1 MAKVRGLSFKTV
13 QRIWNLHGLKPHQQR
28 TFKLSQDK
36 RFVEKLTDVDGYDVD
51 LRLEGHLLFFRYSD
65 RPGVVGVVG
74 ARLGDAGVNI
84 AGAQVSRNRRGG
96 EALMTLA
103 VDNAVPADVLSGI
116 GAAIGATVVRS
127 ASIDTE

>member
-1 MAKVRGLSFKTV
+1 MSGTLIGAK
-13 QRIWNLHGLKPHQQR
+13 Q
-28 TFKLSQDK
+28 
-36 RFVEKLTDVDGYDVD
+36 VEKLTDVDGFDVD

-116 GAAIGATVVRS
+116 AAAIGATTVRS
-127 ASIDTE
+127 ADIVTE